1 VVMCVAGVFLMRRR
15 GHRAEA
21 NTILAIAA
29 VYFVYNAGYWLP
41 FGGGTP
47 GPRFLI
53 PALPFI
59 ALGLPFAYRR
69 FPALTLGLA
78 IPSAL
83 FMLVGTLTYP
93 LLGLQGVG
101 TWADWLVQGR
111 LEHTV
116 LTAFGVTNAWL
127 AIAPFLAALLTAIVL
142 AVRATPATALA
153 DFRIA
158 VPGAIVWAAVS
169 LLGPEIAGADIS
181 PLNPGNSSVVWLI
194 AAGLVL
200 SVGTLT
206 AIRLRARAQS
216 GPDRP
221 PAAEPAIGPGLAFD
235 EPTS

>member
-1 VVMCVAGVFLMRRR
+1 MRRR

-29 VYFVYNAGYWLP
+29 VYFIYNSGYWLP

-53 PALPFI
+53 PALPFVAI
-59 ALGLPFAYRR
+59 GLAYAYKRL
-69 FPALTLGLA
+69 PALTLGLA

-83 FMLVGTLTYP
+83 FMVVGSMTYA
-93 LLGLQGVG
+93 LLGKQGTG

-127 AIAPFLAALLTAIVL
+127 AAAPFAAALVTAIVL
-142 AVRATPATALA
+142 AVRATPSTSFA
-153 DFRIA
+153 DFRVA
-158 VPGAIVWAAVS
+158 VPVVVGWACAAVLAS
-169 LLGPEIAGADIS
+169 AAVGEEIS
-181 PLNPGNSSVVWLI
+181 PLNPGNASTLWLF
-194 AAGLVL
+194 AAGTALSLV
-200 SVGTLT
+200 TLT
-206 AIRLRARAQS
+206 LVRARERRTQS
-216 GPDRP
+216 GPAA
-221 PAAEPAIGPGLAFD
+221 PAVRETGLGPELALD